1 MLLNSQRSAV
11 LLTNIPTNVPFP
23 KFCEGTNLKT
33 RAIGNL
39 ARINRDTATS
49 WERAKLQ
56 EVVDRWVLD
65 LETEAKSAV
74 LGTE

>member
-1 MLLNSQRSAV
+1 
-11 LLTNIPTNVPFP
+11 
-23 KFCEGTNLKT
+23 LKT